1 MTPLKFG
8 PLDRHAVHVCVD
20 MQRFFAEG
28 SEWAAPATFAVL
40 SAVERLCAH
49 APERTVFT
57 RFLTPKRAEDATG
70 QWRTYYGRWA
80 SVLADRLDPDMFD
93 LLPALRRFTPP
104 AQVIDKWVHSA
115 FEAPAFQPLLDQ
127 LRPSAL
133 VFSGVETDVCV
144 LATALTAV
152 DRGYRTI
159 LVTDAITS
167 SSAAGHD
174 ASLEAVFPRFD
185 MQVETTS
192 TDDLLKQWPR

>member
-1 MTPLKFG
+1 MTPLRFG
-8 PLDRHAVHVCVD
+8 PLDRNAVHVCVD

-28 SEWAAPATFAVL
+28 SEWAAPATFGVL
-40 SAVERLCAH
+40 PAVERLCAH
-49 APERTVFT
+49 APARTVFT
-57 RFLTPKRAEDATG
+57 RFLTPNRAEDAKG
-70 QWRTYYGRWA
+70 QWRAYYGRWA
-80 SVLADRLDPDMFD
+80 SVLADRLDPDMFE
-93 LLPALRRFTPP
+93 LLPSLRRFTPP
-104 AQVIDKWVHSA
+104 AHVIDKRAHSA
-115 FEAPAFQPLLDQ
+115 FEADAFQPLLDR
-127 LRPSAL
+127 LDASAL
-133 VFSGVETDVCV
+133 IFSGVETDVCV

-192 TDDLLKQWPR
+192 TEDLLKQWPR